1 MEENDDEEKIDP
13 RLLQYPE
20 TVQFTGVSESSLKS
34 THVTSL
40 AVVVAGVL
48 IAINDFPA
56 GLLLLVVF
64 LLIVFGFE
72 AWMMKKSVKRLRITL
87 YLREDPVQ
95 AVEGSYRIGEVATG
109 AIDTNMEEPNELG
122 FRPAPKRRQLVWTF
136 DSKQDAEVVATRLLE
151 YLPREKAQN

>member
-1 MEENDDEEKIDP
+1 MEEDDDDEKIDP

-20 TVQFTGVSESSLKS
+20 TVQFTGVSETSLKS

-136 DSKQDAEVVATRLLE
+136 DSKHDAEVVAKRLLE